1 MSWPSDSQEIRP
13 RALGVLVCVSQ
24 GLAVRP
30 AEAVG
35 QLVGSV
41 ECSRVFKIQCR
52 EF

>member
-1 MSWPSDSQEIRP
+1 MQAASDSQEIRP
-13 RALGVLVCVSQ
+13 RALGVLVSVSQ